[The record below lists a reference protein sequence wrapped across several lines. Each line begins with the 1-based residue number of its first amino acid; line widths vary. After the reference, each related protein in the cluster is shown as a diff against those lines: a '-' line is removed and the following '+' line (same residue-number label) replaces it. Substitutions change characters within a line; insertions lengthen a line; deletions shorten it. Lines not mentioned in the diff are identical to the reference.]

1 MTDTLPEQIKLV
13 YFNAKGLAETS
24 RLILTIAE
32 IDYEDFRY
40 PIEVLDWKTYNFK
53 RELFDEDK
61 QKGNLN
67 KSMNKLPYLQVND
80 QIIPQSKSIE
90 RFLAKKFN
98 LYGDNDIHEAQIDS
112 LCEYIRDFKTEYQNY
127 RKYDDNERE
136 AQMNKWFQQVLPSK
150 LIMFE
155 ELINLNYAIG
165 NKLSLADI
173 VIYSFITQFFD
184 NQEAAYKS
192 IEDCPKIKSIVQT
205 VQELESI
212 KNWIKNRPATS
223 F

>member
-32 IDYEDFRY
+32 IDYKDFRY

-112 LCEYIRDFKTEYQNY
+112 SEYIRDLKQNI
-127 RKYDDNERE
+127 KIIGNMTIMK

-150 LIMFE
+150 LIM
-155 ELINLNYAIG
+155 L
-165 NKLSLADI
+165 
-173 VIYSFITQFFD
+173 
-184 NQEAAYKS
+184 
-192 IEDCPKIKSIVQT
+192 
-205 VQELESI
+205 
-212 KNWIKNRPATS
+212 KN
-223 F
+223 

>member
-1 MTDTLPEQIKLV
+1 MTDIIPEQIKLV

-32 IDYEDFRY
+32 VDYEDFRY

-53 RELFDEDK
+53 RELFDEHK

-90 RFLAKKFN
+90 RFLAKKFD

-112 LCEYIRDFKTEYQNY
+112 LCEYIRDFKTEYQSY

-136 AQMNKWFQQVLPSK
+136 VQMNKWFQQVLPTK

-155 ELINLNYAIG
+155 ELISFKYAIG

-173 VIYSFITQFFD
+173 IIYSFITQFFD
-184 NQEAAYKS
+184 NQEAVNKS

-205 VQELESI
+205 VQELVSI